1 MDNFWKQLSKPILV
15 LAPMEDVT
23 DTVFRQMVASCAPPD
38 VFFTEFVSVE
48 GFTSVGR
55 KRVEQSLLYTKK
67 ERPIVAQIWGLDP
80 KKYYTVAQELVERG
94 FDGVDI
100 NMGCPIRKVVKKGA
114 CAALIKNPSLAQ
126 EIIAATKEGAGEL
139 PVSVKTRIGYNSI
152 ATEDWIGFLLKQ
164 HLDTLIIHGRTA
176 KEMSAIPAN
185 WDEIGRAVKMRDE
198 LKVQTLIIGNGD
210 VKNREEGLVK
220 VKQYGVDGVMIGR
233 GIFQNL
239 WAFDPVRDVRDAS
252 HMLDLMLKHCEL
264 FCDTWGERKSF
275 LTLRKFFKIYISGF
289 EGASQWRDRFM
300 KTKSIGEV
308 EDLANKLKSIFIQ
321 V

>member
-1 MDNFWKQLSKPILV
+1 MTNFWLSIPKPFFA

-23 DTVFRQMVASCAPPD
+23 DTVFRQIVAQCARPD

-48 GFTSVGR
+48 GLLSRGR
-55 KRVEQSLLYTKK
+55 KRVEQSLQFT
-67 ERPIVAQIWGLDP
+67 ESEHPIVAQIWGLDP
-80 KKYYTVAQELVERG
+80 KKYYAVAQELVERG
-94 FDGVDI
+94 FDGIDI

-114 CAALIKNPSLAQ
+114 CAALIKNPSLAK
-126 EIIAATKEGAGEL
+126 EIIIATKEGAGNL

-152 ATEDWIGFLLKQ
+152 VIEDWMGFLLKQ
-164 HLDTLIIHGRTA
+164 NLDALTIHGRTA
-176 KEMSAIPAN
+176 KELSVAPVH
-185 WDEIGRAVKMRDE
+185 WDEIGKVVNMRDE
-198 LKVQTLIIGNGD
+198 LKAQTLIIGNGD

-220 VKQYGVDGVMIGR
+220 VKQNGVDGVMIGR

-239 WAFDPVRDVRDAS
+239 WAFASLRHVRDAS

-264 FCDTWGERKSF
+264 FCDTWRERKSF
-275 LTLRKFFKIYISGF
+275 LILRKFFKIYISGF